1 MVAKAAPAHHEEED
15 SEPGPKKKSKKGLI
29 IGAVAAVVVLA
40 LGGGGTAWYL
50 KSKAAAEDDEEE
62 VKPAKKGKKGDKA
75 EKGEKDKAGK
85 KKEKDKAAKP
95 AVFLP
100 MDNFTV
106 NLRGDRYLQ
115 IGLVIQCE
123 DALSSDAAK
132 AQMPV
137 IRSQVLLLLAS
148 KTPEELQSPEG
159 KDRLAK
165 ELIERI
171 RQPVPNMAELEG
183 LERVHFSAFII
194 Q

>member
-1 MVAKAAPAHHEEED
+1 MVAKAAPAHHEEDE

-29 IGAVAAVVVLA
+29 IGAVAAVLVLA
-40 LGGGGTAWYL
+40 LGGGGAAWNF
-50 KSKAAAEDDEEE
+50 KSKASADDEEE
-62 VKPAKKGKKGDKA
+62 DVKPAKKSKKGDKA
-75 EKGEKDKAGK
+75 EKADK
-85 KKEKDKAAKP
+85 KKAKEKAAKP

-123 DALSSDAAK
+123 DAVSSDAAK

-148 KTPEELQSPEG
+148 KSPEELQTPDG
-159 KDRLAK
+159 KDKLAR

-171 RQPVPNMAELEG
+171 RKPLPAMNELEG
-183 LERVHFSAFII
+183 LEQVHFSAFII